1 MKNKILLI
9 DDDKDVLKSLER
21 LLGGAE
27 YAVTAVCDSLKAVEM
42 VKNDTFDLIISDI
55 RMPNLGG
62 IETIKTIKM
71 HQNKRDGHK
80 SEFLVITGYADD
92 DAPREGASLG
102 ITNFMIKP
110 FDSDVFLKT
119 VENCLNSGK
128 KNALKIEELKSKN
141 APVQF
146 AHKYFSMEKKI
157 LLKETNLMG
166 NTYFANYILWQ
177 GEARELGMMAH
188 PNFAEE
194 MKKNQH
200 IKMITHSLYHR
211 FVQETTFGDIV
222 EIRMTA
228 REIKHCSFVLVFR
241 YYNKRT
247 NAFLG
252 DGWQRVT
259 FADSRTGSI
268 SVIPDFVREL
278 VMALQEDFHNA

>member
-1 MKNKILLI
+1 M
-9 DDDKDVLKSLER
+9 
-21 LLGGAE
+21 
-27 YAVTAVCDSLKAVEM
+27 
-42 VKNDTFDLIISDI
+42 
-55 RMPNLGG
+55 
-62 IETIKTIKM
+62 
-71 HQNKRDGHK
+71 
-80 SEFLVITGYADD
+80 VITGYADD

-119 VENCLNSGK
+119 VENCLNGGG
-128 KNALKIEELKSKN
+128 KNAPKIEELKSKN
-141 APVQF
+141 VPVQL
-146 AHKYFSMEKKI
+146 ANKYFSIEKKI

-194 MKKNQH
+194 MQKNQH

-211 FVQETTFGDIV
+211 FVQETTFGDII

-247 NAFLG
+247 NAFFGRWLAESNFCRFKN
-252 DGWQRVT
+252 WQYQCY
-259 FADSRTGSI
+259 
-268 SVIPDFVREL
+268 P
-278 VMALQEDFHNA
+278 

>member
-1 MKNKILLI
+1 MKSKILLI
-9 DDDKDVLKSLER
+9 DDDKDVLKSLDR
-21 LLGGAE
+21 LLKSAE
-27 YAVTAVCDSLKAVEM
+27 YTVTAVCDSLKAVEM
-42 VKNDTFDLIISDI
+42 AKNDTFDLIISDV
-55 RMPNLGG
+55 RMPNLDGL
-62 IETIKTIKM
+62 ETIKTIKM
-71 HQNKRDGHK
+71 QQNKIGGHK
-80 SEFLVITGYADD
+80 SDFLVITGYADD

-119 VENCLNSGK
+119 VENCLNGVK
-128 KNALKIEELKSKN
+128 KDTPKIEELKSKN
-141 APVQF
+141 APVQLPG
-146 AHKYFSMEKKI
+146 KYFSIEKKI

-177 GEARELGMMAH
+177 GEARESGMMAH

-194 MKKNQH
+194 MQKNQH
-200 IKMITHSLYHR
+200 IRMITHSLYHR

-268 SVIPDFVREL
+268 SIIPNFIREL
-278 VMALQEDFHNA
+278 VTALQEDSRTV